1 MLQAPVQ
8 LEGCWLVCWGCSRL
22 SLCFVACR
30 RRLRPSTAETTIVP
44 KSHPHAGLAPVRTDV
59 MPMMRCSSK
68 KNFNATKNTREEAH
82 HTTTAQ
88 PLPTHLQHK
97 KGIIYEGRVCIQNEL
112 RDINLTVC
120 GGVSGHES
128 LLCISCRRRR
138 RLGNSS
144 QIS

>member
-1 MLQAPVQ
+1 MLQAPVDLQ
-8 LEGCWLVCWGCSRL
+8 LEGCWLVDWGGGAAGGRL
-22 SLCFVACR
+22 SLSCVAAAVCAVACR
-30 RRLRPSTAETTIVP
+30 YARLP

-59 MPMMRCSSK
+59 MRCSSK
-68 KNFNATKNTREEAH
+68 ELHATKNKEHAKKR
-82 HTTTAQ
+82 TTTAQ
-88 PLPTHLQHK
+88 PPPTHLQHK
-97 KGIIYEGRVCIQNEL
+97 KGIIYEGRVSIQNEP

>member
-1 MLQAPVQ
+1 MLQAPVDLQ
-8 LEGCWLVCWGCSRL
+8 LEGCWLVDWGCSRL
-22 SLCFVACR
+22 SLSLAAAAVCAVACR
-30 RRLRPSTAETTIVP
+30 YARLP

-59 MPMMRCSSK
+59 MRCSTLR
-68 KNFNATKNTREEAH
+68 KNFNATKNKEHAKKR
-82 HTTTAQ
+82 TTTAQ
-88 PLPTHLQHK
+88 PPPTHLQHK
-97 KGIIYEGRVCIQNEL
+97 KGIIYEGRVSIQNEP